1 MIFNAVLVTI
11 NNNNMKILDSHPSFF
26 ALMQG
31 HRKIEV
37 NADEPLSE
45 YWWMRLLMYNIF
57 NHTPEIK
64 VEGID
69 FNFLPEML
77 FVTQNNDLRDWNKTE
92 FFFSND
98 RSPFL
103 VKIIDSEYSE
113 DGLSCNFIVSIYT
126 VKLARN
132 PDGKLKFP
140 FPHTMLPTKFMYVN
154 LPIPELTEEYF
165 AYMCD

>member
-1 MIFNAVLVTI
+1 
-11 NNNNMKILDSHPSFF
+11 MKILDSHPSFF

-77 FVTQNNDLRDWNKTE
+77 FVTQNNDLRDWNKSE
-92 FFFSND
+92 FFFGNSD
-98 RSPFL
+98 RYFL
-103 VKIIDSEYSE
+103 VKIIDSSDAE
-113 DGLSCNFIVSIYT
+113 DGLSFKYT
-126 VKLARN
+126 VSVYHVREVDKW
-132 PDGKLKFP
+132 DGSLCFP
-140 FPHTMLPTKFMYVN
+140 FPTAKMPSNLMYVN
-154 LPIPELTEEYF
+154 LPIPEIDFEYSNYLTHII
-165 AYMCD
+165 